1 MNRHLRAAFDV
12 LIRLML
18 VAGLAYTPLAQSFA
32 MAAMAAPPTMSAP
45 QAEAAGGCP
54 HHAEAPQASPDQP
67 QPGGCCAKKGAAC
80 HCAMTVALPTSALP
94 AAPSTGSEHPVSV
107 PRLTASVLPSPES
120 PPPRG

>member
-32 MAAMAAPPTMSAP
+32 MAAMAAPPAK
-45 QAEAAGGCP
+45 AESGCP
-54 HHAEAPQASPDQP
+54 HHAEAAQAATDQP